1 MEIQGEL
8 YTVPLAVTA
17 VNKTT
22 ITMRLIVLVKFVADL
37 PD

>member
-22 ITMRLIVLVKFVADL
+22 ITMRVTVLVKLVADF

>member
-1 MEIQGEL
+1 MDIHDEL
-8 YTVPLAVTA
+8 KAAPLAVTA

-22 ITMRLIVLVKFVADL
+22 IAVRTTVLVKFVADL